1 MVVHNTL
8 VSEIIYESDYLK
20 LFKNKQSITLLQSS
34 DGHFKTIE
42 NKMLGNVVKV
52 YKCVINNKVLI
63 VPLYKKKI
71 QVFPDNRQWV
81 WEFKETGY
89 ERIYECIE

>member
-1 MVVHNTL
+1 MVNNTL
-8 VSEIIYESDYLK
+8 VSEIIYESENLK

-42 NKMLGNVVKV
+42 NKMLGNVVKG
-52 YKCVINNKVLI
+52 YKSIINDKVVIE
-63 VPLYKKKI
+63 PLYNKII
-71 QVFPDNRQWV
+71 QVFPDNQQWV

-89 ERIYECIE
+89 ERIE